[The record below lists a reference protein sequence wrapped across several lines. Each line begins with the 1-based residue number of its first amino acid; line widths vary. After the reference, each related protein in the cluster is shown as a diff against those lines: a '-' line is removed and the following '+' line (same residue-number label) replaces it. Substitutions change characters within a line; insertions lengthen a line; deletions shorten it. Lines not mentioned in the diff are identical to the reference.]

1 MKRLLKHIR
10 QLCLS
15 HQSIRVSN
23 VILLCAV
30 VFSQIALPYQGYARL
45 TQLGGKAITNSQLF
59 TPQKIQSETATKN
72 SSATSKKTSKK
83 KQSASKPTRQS
94 TQTKQ
99 SNKQPQSDS
108 SLTKKIAVDSLLV
121 NDSSAVKKKFVIS
134 MSGDSSMNMIL
145 PTDSLRKTQSQ
156 SGIDSTVKY
165 EARDSITLY
174 AKKKQLSLRGD
185 AKAIFKTTKLEA
197 ENIDIYFDRSSMNA
211 EPGKDSNGR
220 AIGYPKFTDAG
231 KVYAGETIKYNFK
244 NKSGTVA
251 LGETSIENGY
261 YFGSR
266 IKRVDES
273 TMFVQNGC
281 YTTCDHPHPHF
292 YFSSPEM
299 KVLPGDRIFMQD
311 MYIYVQDIPIFYL
324 PLGMFFPNRGGRQ
337 SGLMIPRPF
346 VSASRGV
353 VFQDIGYYFAIN
365 DNWGSQLTFDIFSK
379 GGISIKNKT
388 DYNFRYIADGS
399 LSLNYSYV
407 RTDPRTDY
415 SRDYRVAWTHRQTLI
430 PNTTNF
436 SASLDFQTAGFI
448 RNTQVNL
455 ADRLRQSVRSAAGIS
470 HTFDNGIGLSLNYDR
485 NQDIVVGTYVN
496 NASLS
501 MTVPALFPFK
511 KLFGS
516 GHWMSDF
523 AINYGLSVSS
533 TYNKVQTITRR
544 NDTLGTRD
552 TAFTN
557 PYSIAVRH
565 SPSFS
570 IAPKFGFFTI
580 SPSVNLGWQTFF
592 RRTTRSYDASLARA
606 VDSEEFGVF
615 NEYNISAGLSARTTL
630 YGSPIRIGNTA
641 FRHTMIPTVSLN
653 VTPDLSPERYGFY
666 GTYTIPINE
675 SNRIPQVVRYSRFA
689 LDGGGIA
696 SQRRSLSMN
705 ISLDNAIDAK
715 VFGDSADTKV
725 ELLRVALN
733 TGYDFVRDSLR
744 WNDISW
750 SLRTPSLGAFNFN
763 TSFSTTL
770 YQEAENRDT
779 AGRGLGTYRRINS
792 MLINRGLQ
800 FALGRLTQ
808 FQIGVSAN
816 FSSQGVSFNNQPAT
830 ATQDT
835 TKKIDST
842 ESEIGNRFT
851 RRMNYQDTESDIF
864 GENSPGYTQFSVPWN
879 VTFNMTYNYSKASE
893 FLESVSSLNSSVG
906 LNFSITKTWQ
916 VRTGFAYDFIN
927 NQFNA
932 PNVSVTKQIHC
943 WALDFTWYPTGF
955 NQGFYLRFAASA
967 AMLRDLQ
974 LEKRSAPIF
983 R

>member
-1 MKRLLKHIR
+1 MKRVQLHIYPTW
-10 QLCLS
+10 LTHLS
-15 HQSIRVSN
+15 LRVSN
-23 VILLCAV
+23 VILFCVSLFLIIASSNQVYSGIIQLSGNSFV
-30 VFSQIALPYQGYARL
+30 VNPTYSAEKKQTVSSSKNPLK
-45 TQLGGKAITNSQLF
+45 T
-59 TPQKIQSETATKN
+59 TKQQ
-72 SSATSKKTSKK
+72 SKK
-83 KQSASKPTRQS
+83 KSTSSKTVSKSSTGKRDSVKQQPDSARIKRVI
-94 TQTKQ
+94 
-99 SNKQPQSDS
+99 SDS
-108 SLTKKIAVDSLLV
+108 SVV
-121 NDSSAVKKKFVIS
+121 RDSSSFKKKFVVS
-134 MSGDSSMNMIL
+134 MSDDSTIN
-145 PTDSLRKTQSQ
+145 TSLADTLKKTQSQ

-185 AKAIFKTTKLEA
+185 SKAIFKTTKLEA

-261 YFGSR
+261 YFGTR

-311 MYIYVQDIPIFYL
+311 MYVYVQDIPVFYL
-324 PLGMFFPNRGGRQ
+324 PLGMFFPNQGGRQ

-353 VFQDIGYYFAIN
+353 VFQDLGYYFAIN

-388 DYNFRYIADGS
+388 DYSFRYITDGS
-399 LSLNYSYV
+399 LNLNYSYV
-407 RTDPRTDY
+407 RTDPRQDY

-436 SASLDFQTAGFI
+436 NASLDFQTAGFI
-448 RNTQVNL
+448 RNTQVTL
-455 ADRLRQSVRSAAGIS
+455 ADRLRQTVRSAAGIS

-485 NQDIVVGTYVN
+485 NQDIVVGTYDN
-496 NASLS
+496 NASFS

-511 KLFGS
+511 TLFGS

-523 AINYGLSVSS
+523 AINYGLSVSGA
-533 TYNKVQTITRR
+533 YNKVQTITTRTDSLR
-544 NDTLGTRD
+544 TRD

-557 PYSIAVRH
+557 PYRIAVRH
-565 SPSFS
+565 NPSFS

-592 RRTTRSYDASLARA
+592 RRITRSYDASLGRT

-653 VTPDLSPERYGFY
+653 VTPDLSPDRYGFY
-666 GTYTIPINE
+666 GTYTTPTDE
-675 SNRIPQVVRYSRFA
+675 SNRVPQIIRYSRFVA
-689 LDGGGIA
+689 DGGGIA

-705 ISLDNAIDAK
+705 IALDNAIDAK
-715 VFGDSADTKV
+715 VFGDSADTKI

-733 TGYDFVRDSLR
+733 TGHDFVRDSLR

-750 SLRTPSLGAFNFN
+750 SVRTPSLGAFNFN
-763 TSFSTTL
+763 TSFTTTL

-779 AGRGLGTYRRINS
+779 AGRGLGTYRRVNS

-800 FALGRLTQ
+800 YALGRLTQ

-816 FSSQGVSFNNQPAT
+816 FSSQGVSFNNQTTPPV
-830 ATQDT
+830 QDT

-842 ESEIGNRFT
+842 DSEIGNRFT
-851 RRMNYQDTESDIF
+851 RRMNYQDTESDLF
-864 GENSPGYTQFSVPWN
+864 GENSPGYSQFSVPWN
-879 VTFNMTYNYSKASE
+879 VTFNMTYSYNKVSE
-893 FLESVSSLNSSVG
+893 FLESTSQLNSSVG